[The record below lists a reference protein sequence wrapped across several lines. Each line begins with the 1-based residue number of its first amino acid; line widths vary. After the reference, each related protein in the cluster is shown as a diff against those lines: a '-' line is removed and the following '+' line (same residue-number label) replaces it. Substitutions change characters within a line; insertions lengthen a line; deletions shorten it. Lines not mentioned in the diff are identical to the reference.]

1 MTFFLAAVSFI
12 AGIAIRNLGSNTD
25 RFAVWLNGFVI
36 WVALPAMILRSIP
49 GVELNASAWLPIVVP
64 WCGFLAAYLFVYL
77 FSPLFNWSS
86 SERVALG
93 ILVGLGNTA
102 FLGIPLIQVLLGDGA
117 IATAILFDQ
126 LGSFLV
132 LSICAI
138 TIIAIHSQSLQLD
151 NMNARNVDEHI
162 IVASNSNVEKARAE
176 NKLWS
181 IFKRIFSFPPFISL
195 LASLTL
201 PLDGLQRTIGPVLD
215 ILSLTILPIALLV
228 VGLHF
233 RFAVDVRDFRAMIW
247 LALIKLLVLP
257 AMLFAVLMYIA
268 MPVANFA
275 PVLLQLA
282 MPPMITPALLLIA
295 AGIVPRLVATS
306 LGYLTLLGCATVYA
320 WSVLLAQFT

>member
-1 MTFFLAAVSFI
+1 MTFFLAAISFI
-12 AGIAIRNLGSNTD
+12 AGIAIRNLSSNTD

-49 GVELNASAWLPIVVP
+49 GIELNASAWLPIVVP
-64 WCGFLAAYLFVYL
+64 WCGFLAAYLLVYL
-77 FSPLFNWSS
+77 FSPWFNWSS

-132 LSICAI
+132 LSVCAI
-138 TIIAIHSQSLQLD
+138 TIIAIHSQSLQLND
-151 NMNARNVDEHI
+151 MNTTIVDEDI
-162 IVASNSNVEKARAE
+162 IVADSGNVEKVRAS
-176 NKLWS
+176 NRLWD
-181 IFKRIFSFPPFISL
+181 IFKRIFGFPPFISL
-195 LASLTL
+195 LVSLTL
-201 PLDGLQRTIGPVLD
+201 PLDVLLAMIGPVLD
-215 ILSLTILPIALLV
+215 VLALTILPIALLV

-233 RFAVDVRDFRAMIW
+233 RFAVDVRDLRAMIW
-247 LALIKLLVLP
+247 LASIKLLVLP
-257 AMLFAVLMYIA
+257 AMLLAVLMYAA
-268 MPVANFA
+268 MPVASYA

-320 WSVLLAQFT
+320 WSLLLAQLS